1 MKASRVYVKPTGSR
15 IGPILQNVYL
25 NNKIYHVNT
34 LIDVRAFWKVGDRSI
49 PEFGKELNLVGILK
63 A

>member
-1 MKASRVYVKPTGSR
+1 MKQTGSR
-15 IGPILQNVYL
+15 IEPILQNVHL
-25 NNKIYHVNT
+25 NNKVYHVNT
-34 LIDVRAFWKVGDRSI
+34 LIDFRAFWKVGDGYI

>member
-1 MKASRVYVKPTGSR
+1 MKPTGSR

-34 LIDVRAFWKVGDRSI
+34 LIDFRAFWKVGDRSI
-49 PEFGKELNLVGILK
+49 PEFGKELNLVGILN

>member
-25 NNKIYHVNT
+25 NNKIYHVSS
-34 LIDVRAFWKVGDRSI
+34 LMDFLGFWKAGDRSI
-49 PEFGKELNLVGILK
+49 PEFGKELNLVGIIN

>member
-34 LIDVRAFWKVGDRSI
+34 LIDFRAFWKVGDRSI
-49 PEFGKELNLVGILK
+49 PEFGKELKMVRKFK

>member
-25 NNKIYHVNT
+25 NNKIYHVST
-34 LIDVRAFWKVGDRSI
+34 LIDFRGFWKAGDRSI
-49 PEFGKELNLVGILK
+49 PEFGNELKMVGILK

>member
-34 LIDVRAFWKVGDRSI
+34 LIDFRAFWKAGDRSI
-49 PEFGKELNLVGILK
+49 PEIGKELKLVGMLK

>member
-1 MKASRVYVKPTGSR
+1 MKPTGSR

-25 NNKIYHVNT
+25 NNKIYHVST
-34 LIDVRAFWKVGDRSI
+34 LMDFLGFWKAGDRSI
-49 PEFGKELNLVGILK
+49 PEFGKEWNLVGILK

>member
-15 IGPILQNVYL
+15 IGPILQNDYL

-34 LIDVRAFWKVGDRSI
+34 HIDFRAFWKVGDRSI
-49 PEFGKELNLVGILK
+49 PELGKELNLVGILK

>member
-1 MKASRVYVKPTGSR
+1 MKPTGSR

-34 LIDVRAFWKVGDRSI
+34 LIDFRPFWKVGDRSI